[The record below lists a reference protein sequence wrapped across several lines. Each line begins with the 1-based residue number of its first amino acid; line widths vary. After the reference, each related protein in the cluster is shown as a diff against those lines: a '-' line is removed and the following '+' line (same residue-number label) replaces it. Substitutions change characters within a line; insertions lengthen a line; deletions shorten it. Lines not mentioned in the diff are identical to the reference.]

1 MERNTRMRA
10 LVVVDVQNDFVTGAL
25 GTAEARAMLPG
36 LVEKLRGFEGAVYFT
51 LDTHDAGY
59 MQTQE
64 GRKLPV
70 PHCVKGTPGWQLAP
84 EVEAVRQS
92 LGAKAVEKPTF
103 GSEALVEELK
113 ALYESGGLESVELVG
128 LCTDIC
134 VVSNALLLK
143 AAMPEL
149 PISVDAACCAGV
161 SPASHEAALTVME
174 CCQIEVK
181 R

>member
-1 MERNTRMRA
+1 MRA

-134 VVSNALLLK
+134 VVSNALLFK